1 VTTGSGSPLLGQ
13 RYQLLREIDRG
24 GMGVVWEAE
33 DTRLGR
39 RVAVKLLHAQFAGD
53 PEFLERF
60 RREARSAA
68 ALSHPNIV
76 AVYDVGEDGPT
87 DAPFIVME
95 LVQGESLKGRI
106 RRLGRLADREV
117 RDIGAVVAGALDYAH
132 RRGVVHRDVKPENI
146 LMSEDGRAKLTDFG
160 IAEALA
166 ASGLTRTGAV
176 MGSVHYL
183 APELA
188 RGRSATPQ
196 SDVYSLGVVLYEMA
210 TGQVPF
216 TGDTELAV
224 ALAHVEQT
232 PPRLRAVNP
241 ALAPD
246 LEAVIMR
253 AMARAPEERFAS
265 AGDLAHALAQPSR
278 DSVTTRMASVPPP
291 APATAARTGTVALP
305 RVAAPRAPAT
315 PPRVAARPAPQG
327 RGGRGSGW
335 GLVVLLLA
343 LALVLA
349 AVGVGF
355 LGIATFSREGSPPA
369 AAATAT
375 ATGRPATPTAP
386 SGPLAVP
393 SPATATAT
401 PAPSPSPTAS
411 PSPSPTPEPSATPIP
426 PTPTAAATT
435 APTPRVVIVPA
446 LAGLSTEG
454 ALAALRTAGLTAR
467 VQAANVNADPG
478 TVVSQSVAPGTAVVP
493 GSAASVI
500 VVSVAT
506 GQVTVPDVI
515 GRPRAEATRLLLQAG
530 FRVPV
535 VRERKDNRAPPE
547 SALATSPAAGQVIPR
562 GSDVELTVSPDR

>member
-95 LVQGESLKGRI
+95 LVQGESLKGRV
-106 RRLGRLADREV
+106 RRLRRLADREV
-117 RDIGAVVAGALDYAH
+117 RDIGAVVASALDYAH

-188 RGRSATPQ
+188 RGQSATPQ

-210 TGQVPF
+210 TGRVPF

-232 PPRLRAVNP
+232 PPRPRAVNP

-278 DSVTTRMASVPPP
+278 DSATTRMASVPPR
-291 APATAARTGTVALP
+291 APATAARTGTVAL
-305 RVAAPRAPAT
+305 PRAPAT

-375 ATGRPATPTAP
+375 ATARPATPTAL
-386 SGPLAVP
+386 LAVP
-393 SPATATAT
+393 SQATATAT
-401 PAPSPSPTAS
+401 VAPSPSPTAS
-411 PSPSPTPEPSATPIP
+411 PSPSPTPEPSATPVP

-435 APTPRVVIVPA
+435 APTPRVIIVPA

-506 GQVTVPDVI
+506 GQVTVPDVG
-515 GRPRAEATRLLLQAG
+515 GRPRAEATSLLLQAG

-535 VRERKDNRAPPE
+535 VRERKNNRAPPG

-562 GSDVELTVSPDR
+562 GSDVELTVSADR